1 MHPDF
6 TAEANNA
13 LTEPTQFVKFACNI
27 WDCLDNQAKYE
38 WFIRGAA
45 QYVNH
50 IAELTAHIPSE
61 AEQVDVYVY
70 ITPYSLN

>member
-13 LTEPTQFVKFACNI
+13 LSKPTPFTQFACNI
-27 WDCLDNQAKYE
+27 WDSLSNQAKYE

-45 QYVNH
+45 QFVNH

-70 ITPYSLN
+70 ITPYSLD